1 LRDAV
6 TLGNWIRDQGLVPDL
21 VVCSA
26 ATRARQTWD
35 LAGDQ
40 LAGVDEDSA
49 AVLYDPRLYEAAP
62 GDLADIIREA
72 PPEVVILALVG
83 HNPAAAELVRLLTG
97 DTAMT
102 GGSGP
107 GFPTSALAVIG
118 VRDGWDRV
126 GPGSGSL
133 DGYWTPKG
141 GSLAPP
147 G

>member
-1 LRDAV
+1 
-6 TLGNWIRDQGLVPDL
+6 

-26 ATRARQTWD
+26 AARARQTWD
-35 LAGDQ
+35 LVSDQ
-40 LAGVDEDSA
+40 MAWADEDSG

-62 GDLADIIREA
+62 GDLIDIIREA
-72 PPEVVILALVG
+72 SPEAVILALVG
-83 HNPAAAELVRLLTG
+83 HNPAAAELVHLLTG

-107 GFPTSALAVIG
+107 GFPTSAIAVIG
-118 VRDGWDRV
+118 VRRGWDRV
-126 GPGSGSL
+126 GAGSGSL